1 MHDQGGMQEDGE
13 DIFRGMSRRKS
24 SAASEVAPPLPK
36 RRSRQPSLHQRRVSQ
51 HVQGQEEGGE
61 ALLVV
66 EAPVGEGSG
75 ESSPVKGSVD
85 ANEQGM
91 T

>member
-1 MHDQGGMQEDGE
+1 
-13 DIFRGMSRRKS
+13 
-24 SAASEVAPPLPK
+24 
-36 RRSRQPSLHQRRVSQ
+36 VSQ
-51 HVQGQEEGGE
+51 LVLGLEEGGE